1 MTIYTTVPRIAYYAD
16 GNLEFIYFNKDRF
29 NKIKASMVEKKALY
43 LAIEEGEII
52 DFPGNGEAIKRDF
65 VEPARFEGKGM
76 EKIMIYKR
84 TQ

>member
-1 MTIYTTVPRIAYYAD
+1 
-16 GNLEFIYFNKDRF
+16 
-29 NKIKASMVEKKALY
+29 MVEKKALY

-65 VEPARFEGKGM
+65 VELARFEKKGM
-76 EKIMIYKR
+76 EKIMVYKR